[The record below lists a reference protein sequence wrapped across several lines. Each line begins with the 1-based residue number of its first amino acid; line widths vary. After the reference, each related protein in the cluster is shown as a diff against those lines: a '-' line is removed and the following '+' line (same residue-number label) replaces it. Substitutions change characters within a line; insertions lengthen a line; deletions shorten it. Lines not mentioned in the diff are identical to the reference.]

1 MEKYKILDLF
11 SGLGGF
17 SLGLERTG
25 HFETVAFCD
34 NNQYSKLILD
44 KHWKGVKIYDDVRE
58 ISKEKFRE
66 DGIEFPDIITGGFP
80 CQPFSVAGKQKGT
93 SDDRHLW
100 PEMFRIIKA
109 FKQRYVI
116 GENVRGIVNIQEG
129 VVFETVCTDLE
140 SEGYEVQPFI
150 IPAAGVGAPHRRE
163 RVWIIANREESM
175 VDSDNIRFQQHSTTK
190 EESSGRGT
198 SATSEPTSN
207 ATNTESERT
216 GQNDERL
223 WQRSSRIS
231 GGKGTSRAKDVGN
244 TQHNGLSTSE
254 IGRRN
259 EEINGGTEKRENR
272 SFEFEGTSRSEDNA
286 TMENSNNNGL
296 EGRLSETR
304 NQAITGKESS
314 VNGSE
319 DTDNSSR
326 RSDGG
331 GDQSQPRI
339 NGAVQGLR
347 DGNEEELTRATGV
360 RGLHEG
366 TDNSSRTLREDR
378 NQEDDNRTLVQTR
391 QGGVQSS
398 EHRGLGENQTS
409 LNDNQIRQG
418 DDNTTLNRMERGD
431 KDNVADTNDE
441 GVRTRIG
448 GSDNDH
454 ETESR
459 SWRADGTRGSSNDER
474 HNSTSTENE
483 GMDVANTTSSRS
495 PSESIRD
502 IGGVGEESSREEE
515 GRNQSSIRTST
526 RSSERSENVA
536 NTQSIGSREFGHSN
550 QTQGRDGSSSTQ
562 LDGSRSEMANTNGE
576 RLEGFRESSSQFN
589 ETSSSSSSSE
599 ERQAS
604 VDHGWWS
611 VEPNVGRV
619 AHGVSGR
626 VHRLKGLGNSIVPQ
640 IVEEIGKAI
649 IQAEKE

>member
-109 FKQRYVI
+109 FKPRYVI

-163 RVWIIANREESM
+163 RVWIIA
-175 VDSDNIRFQQHSTTK
+175 
-190 EESSGRGT
+190 
-198 SATSEPTSN
+198 
-207 ATNTESERT
+207 TNTESKRT
-216 GQNDERL
+216 GQNDEGL

-231 GGKGTSRAKDVGN
+231 RG
-244 TQHNGLSTSE
+244 
-254 IGRRN
+254 
-259 EEINGGTEKRENR
+259 
-272 SFEFEGTSRSEDNA
+272 EGTSRSESPQSNVVNTVGNDERQEISRSDEETRGIQEEHRTEHSTTGQSSRTSAIRNGDNGYES
-286 TMENSNNNGL
+286 MENSNNNGL

-304 NQAITGKESS
+304 NEIITGKKSS

-347 DGNEEELTRATGV
+347 DGNEEELTRATRV
-360 RGLHEG
+360 RGLHER
-366 TDNSSRTLREDR
+366 TNDSSSSIREDR

-431 KDNVADTNDE
+431 KDNVANTNDE
-441 GVRTRIG
+441 GIWTRIG

-459 SWRADGTRGSSNDER
+459 SWRADGTRSTSDDER
-474 HNSTSTENE
+474 HNSTSTEVE
-483 GMDVANTTSSRS
+483 GMDVADT
-495 PSESIRD
+495 
-502 IGGVGEESSREEE
+502 
-515 GRNQSSIRTST
+515 
-526 RSSERSENVA
+526 
-536 NTQSIGSREFGHSN
+536 
-550 QTQGRDGSSSTQ
+550 
-562 LDGSRSEMANTNGE
+562 
-576 RLEGFRESSSQFN
+576 
-589 ETSSSSSSSE
+589 
-599 ERQAS
+599 
-604 VDHGWWS
+604 
-611 VEPNVGRV
+611 
-619 AHGVSGR
+619 
-626 VHRLKGLGNSIVPQ
+626 
-640 IVEEIGKAI
+640 
-649 IQAEKE
+649 